1 MTHTSNNQLPKH
13 NWSSYQKEIFKEIGR
28 GDQNCIVIAR
38 AGASKTTVLVEG
50 AKYIPR
56 GKKAIFCAF
65 NKSIQLTLKDKLPKY
80 INCSTVHSL
89 GFQAVRARFGNVELD
104 KNKCFDIVKKMIGDE
119 KEKFDLICNIC
130 DAVSLCK
137 SRLVDMPAQID
148 ELIAEF
154 DIDLCDITP
163 KAFIN
168 YVSQALRRCKEKT
181 DTVDY
186 DDMVWFCFVYRLRP
200 TLVDI
205 VFIDEC
211 QDLTRGQLELA
222 LSAVKIDGR
231 VIAVLD
237 DRQCIDELTNIKTE
251 CGIKYVKDIEIGE
264 NISSYENGRFVLQKV
279 INKVKSEWKYGLK
292 IITKSG
298 NQLTMSPTHKIWA
311 EQQKVDGKFLVYL
324 MYRKDLGFRIGKTNK
339 WKADRNPFGARA
351 VHENADK
358 LWVMDVVDSNEEAI
372 FIEESYSLKY
382 GIPTAVFNA
391 EKRGLNKDRI
401 NKIFKEF
408 GQNGLNLLNE
418 KHLDINY
425 PHWIRRNS
433 TMSKIPA
440 HVVRLNAHSTTKHYS
455 AVSVEFSDICSKN
468 ILDHL
473 GIATNNYIK
482 EPYNV
487 KHYTIN
493 KYFKNYSHALLF
505 AKQIASAI
513 GADISE
519 TIAFDKESDFRLITA
534 SGLFVGMNILS
545 KNNDTLIRDE
555 IISIEKVPGVFY
567 DIEVDKT
574 HNFIGN
580 NILSHNCLYAF
591 AGVELNVLENLRA
604 RLKPK
609 ELMLPIC
616 YRCPKDV
623 VKLAQRYVPDIQ
635 HYENAIDGKVH
646 HIDINE
652 LFDKVSGGCFV
663 LSRFNAP
670 LVPLCMKMIRAGIK
684 ANIYGRDIG
693 DGLQYLIKKSKKKTL
708 PKFIEWLTTWEKN
721 EKAKMLAKNP
731 RAKTEVISDKAECLF
746 NLCSDCET
754 IEDVKK
760 NIDKMFKDSND
771 QDVVWLSTV
780 HKRKGAQANDVFILA
795 DTLRHDS
802 ISENNI
808 NYVAITRTQR
818 ELYFVSKYNKSN

>member
-1 MTHTSNNQLPKH
+1 MTQTSNDQLPKH

-89 GFQAVRARFGNVELD
+89 GFQAVRARFGKVDLD
-104 KNKCFDIVKKMIGDE
+104 KDKCFDIVKKMVGDE
-119 KEKFDLICNIC
+119 REKFDLICNIC

-137 SRLVDMPAQID
+137 SRLVDIPEQID

-181 DTVDY
+181 DIVDY

-237 DRQCIDELTNIKTE
+237 DRQ
-251 CGIKYVKDIEIGE
+251 V
-264 NISSYENGRFVLQKV
+264 
-279 INKVKSEWKYGLK
+279 
-292 IITKSG
+292 
-298 NQLTMSPTHKIWA
+298 
-311 EQQKVDGKFLVYL
+311 
-324 MYRKDLGFRIGKTNK
+324 
-339 WKADRNPFGARA
+339 
-351 VHENADK
+351 
-358 LWVMDVVDSNEEAI
+358 
-372 FIEESYSLKY
+372 
-382 GIPTAVFNA
+382 
-391 EKRGLNKDRI
+391 
-401 NKIFKEF
+401 
-408 GQNGLNLLNE
+408 
-418 KHLDINY
+418 
-425 PHWIRRNS
+425 
-433 TMSKIPA
+433 
-440 HVVRLNAHSTTKHYS
+440 
-455 AVSVEFSDICSKN
+455 
-468 ILDHL
+468 
-473 GIATNNYIK
+473 
-482 EPYNV
+482 
-487 KHYTIN
+487 
-493 KYFKNYSHALLF
+493 
-505 AKQIASAI
+505 
-513 GADISE
+513 
-519 TIAFDKESDFRLITA
+519 
-534 SGLFVGMNILS
+534 
-545 KNNDTLIRDE
+545 
-555 IISIEKVPGVFY
+555 
-567 DIEVDKT
+567 
-574 HNFIGN
+574 
-580 NILSHNCLYAF
+580 LYAF
-591 AGVELNVLENLRA
+591 AGVDLNVLENLRA

-684 ANIYGRDIG
+684 SNIYGRDIG
-693 DGLQYLIKKSKKKTL
+693 DGLQYLINKSKKKTL

-780 HKRKGAQANDVFILA
+780 HKRKGAETNIVFILA
-795 DTLRHDS
+795 DTLRYNDL
-802 ISENNI
+802 SENNI
-808 NYVAITRTQR
+808 NYVALTRCKE
-818 ELYFVSKYNKSN
+818 ELYFVSKNNINKTSVFGNNSESISYGNMVHFSNTIDDIGNKHYKDDGMINEIVVESMAGDEEERIYPYENGGVNDWCD